1 MTNFEIQHCTE
12 EDIPRVFE
20 LVSLSFGHDH
30 EYMDAIFP
38 HHDTPAGRKAGSERL
53 LKSFHED
60 QHGVF
65 LKLVET
71 KSEKIVAAAK
81 WNIYNGGPV
90 PQQPELDGDY
100 WQTEDDKEF
109 AKGMFKEFFTAR
121 QRLIEETEAHLAAL
135 DMLMVDPAYQR
146 MGAGRALVRWGLAE
160 ADKLGIEAVVE
171 GSDQA
176 QRLYES
182 EGFDG
187 TRLVCPVPEKFAA
200 RRKQAYWWMRRP
212 LRHTA

>member
-1 MTNFEIQHCTE
+1 MPNFEIHRCTE

-60 QHGVF
+60 THGIF
-65 LKLVET
+65 LKLVDTE
-71 KSEKIVAAAK
+71 SGAIAAAAK

-90 PQQPELDGDY
+90 PPQPELDGDY
-100 WQTEDDKEF
+100 WTTEDDKEF

-121 QRLIEETEAHLAAL
+121 QGLIKETKAHLAG
-135 DMLMVDPAYQR
+135 MLRCQPCNSN
-146 MGAGRALVRWGLAE
+146 
-160 ADKLGIEAVVE
+160 
-171 GSDQA
+171 GSRD
-176 QRLYES
+176 
-182 EGFDG
+182 
-187 TRLVCPVPEKFAA
+187 C
-200 RRKQAYWWMRRP
+200 
-212 LRHTA
+212 